1 MIFTNGRKYVGGW
14 KNGGYDGQGT
24 ITSPDGNKYV
34 GEYKDGKQHG
44 QGTHTYPDGSSDV
57 GEWREGLFF
66 KGTHYDKDGN
76 IIGKYVNGV
85 EQK

>member
-85 EQK
+85 VQY